1 MNQTS
6 ARLEV
11 KTAEETVARSGFG
24 TWDKENRDSFIFKK
38 SMFVAVKC
46 ISYGFIGQI
55 NKGPQ
60 SPS

>member
-24 TWDKENRDSFIFKK
+24 TWDKENRDSFISK
-38 SMFVAVKC
+38 
-46 ISYGFIGQI
+46 I
-55 NKGPQ
+55 NFCCGEMHIIWIHMASKRP
-60 SPS
+60 